1 MSEEPVWRQ
10 EVSAA
15 KERAGSRMVEPQAG
29 PLSALTCVLMI
40 GGLGLF
46 AILVWRV
53 GPNRI
58 GGMLLRVGWALPLV
72 LVPHTLVTVLEA
84 LGWWLAFPQ
93 QGCPIRFIEILRFT
107 VAAKAIQLVTP
118 SISQAGELVKIHLL
132 RLSGVGADVS
142 IVSVVAAKT
151 TITISE
157 LLFIGTGLTVVLSY
171 LAIEPLLATSV
182 GIGILLMGLLV
193 AGVVVWQRIGFFH
206 PLVWVSRRFSVLT
219 KFVDRHEGFLVS
231 TDGMLKEYLRERKR
245 FGLSCLGYFLGWVA
259 GALETWVFLSFLGP
273 PHDLLSALVVQ
284 VWLAIVTRLTAFV
297 PANLGTHEA
306 GAVMIFSF
314 LGFAPEEAMAF
325 ALLRRVRQIG
335 WSAAGL
341 GLLAKRIGISKH
353 FLR

>member
-142 IVSVVAAKT
+142 IVSVVAATT

-157 LLFIGTGLTVVLSY
+157 LLFLGTGLTVVLSY

-182 GIGILLMGLLV
+182 GLGILLMGLLV
-193 AGVVVWQRIGFFH
+193 AGV
-206 PLVWVSRRFSVLT
+206 L
-219 KFVDRHEGFLVS
+219 
-231 TDGMLKEYLRERKR
+231 
-245 FGLSCLGYFLGWVA
+245 
-259 GALETWVFLSFLGP
+259 
-273 PHDLLSALVVQ
+273 
-284 VWLAIVTRLTAFV
+284 
-297 PANLGTHEA
+297 
-306 GAVMIFSF
+306 
-314 LGFAPEEAMAF
+314 
-325 ALLRRVRQIG
+325 
-335 WSAAGL
+335 
-341 GLLAKRIGISKH
+341 
-353 FLR
+353 